1 LSKYSKAKPVKYII
15 AIYLTMNIVLNHNDF
30 NIENINLL
38 KKRNNTVIEGT
49 FTKFTYSNEN
59 LTMNGIYLQF
69 VLYNMVQNLD
79 DRIVSL
85 TYQPYDKPNLEYIQ
99 YITNVEMDILR
110 YYNNMNAS
118 TKKMVGILTNKLY
131 SGNIRSK
138 LSKSSKINN
147 ILTIKISGIWE
158 TTNEIGLAVK
168 IIHNVDF

>member
-1 LSKYSKAKPVKYII
+1 
-15 AIYLTMNIVLNHNDF
+15 MNIVLNHNDF

-38 KKRNNTVIEGT
+38 KKRSNTVIEGT
-49 FTKFTYSNEN
+49 FTKFIYSNEN
-59 LTMNGIYLQF
+59 LTMNGIYLQL
-69 VLYNMVQNLD
+69 VLYNMVLNQD
-79 DRIVSL
+79 DGIISL
-85 TYQPYDKPNLEYIQ
+85 TYQPYDKQNLEYIQ

-118 TKKMVGILTNKLY
+118 NKKMVGILTNKLY

-138 LSKSSKINN
+138 ISKSSKVNN

-158 TTNEIGLAVK
+158 TTNEIGLAIK

>member
-1 LSKYSKAKPVKYII
+1 
-15 AIYLTMNIVLNHNDF
+15 M
-30 NIENINLL
+30 
-38 KKRNNTVIEGT
+38 
-49 FTKFTYSNEN
+49 
-59 LTMNGIYLQF
+59 
-69 VLYNMVQNLD
+69 VLYNMVLNQD

-85 TYQPYDKPNLEYIQ
+85 TYQPYDKQNIEYIQ

-118 TKKMVGILTNKLY
+118 NKKMVGILTNKLY

-168 IIHNVDF
+168 IIHNIDF

>member
-1 LSKYSKAKPVKYII
+1 
-15 AIYLTMNIVLNHNDF
+15 MNIVLNHNDF